1 MKTKLGKRSIYAAG
15 FALALPFGLA
25 ACGDDSEDTDDETT
39 VEETENTDT
48 ETDTDTDTD
57 TEDGTDETDSVDAD
71 EDADNGADGLG
82 TDDGTDTDTDTTDD
96 GTDGDLSASG
106 DKPSPDEVVDG
117 LAVIL
122 EDYGVSVES
131 MEAAG
136 ISGEQLDSYYTCI
149 VDDVYDDVS
158 AETLNSIANQQDQM
172 LPDDQA
178 AFNEA
183 VTSCQGELGL

>member
-15 FALALPFGLA
+15 LALALPFGLA
-25 ACGDDSEDTDDETT
+25 ACGDDSEDTNDKTT

-48 ETDTDTDTD
+48 EIDTDTD

-136 ISGEQLDSYYTCI
+136 ISAEQLDSYYTCI